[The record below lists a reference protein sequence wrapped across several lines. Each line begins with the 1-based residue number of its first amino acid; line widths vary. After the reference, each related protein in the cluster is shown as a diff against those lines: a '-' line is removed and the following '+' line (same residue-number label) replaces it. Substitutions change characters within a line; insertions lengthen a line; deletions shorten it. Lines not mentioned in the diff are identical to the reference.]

1 MTSFPWILYSGS
13 RVKTGEIRAD
23 DQCELGG
30 KGRKLPLSPSSPLNP
45 KFAACITGSY
55 IVDNKHFALMC
66 CALCGKNA
74 PESTAA
80 IRNALTISAI

>member
-1 MTSFPWILYSGS
+1 LDLFDSCQERRINFPFCRFVVL
-13 RVKTGEIRAD
+13 
-23 DQCELGG
+23 CELGG

-45 KFAACITGSY
+45 KIAARITGSY

-66 CALCGKNA
+66 CAPCGKNA
-74 PESTAA
+74 PDSTAA